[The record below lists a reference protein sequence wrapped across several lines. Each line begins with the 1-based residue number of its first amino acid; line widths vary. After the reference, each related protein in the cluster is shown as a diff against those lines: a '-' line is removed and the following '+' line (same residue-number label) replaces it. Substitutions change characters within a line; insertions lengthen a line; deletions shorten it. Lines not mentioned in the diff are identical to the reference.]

1 MKDPICGMPVEPTTP
16 FRGSWDGR
24 DYYFCSALCQEAFL
38 ARPGETI
45 RRELP
50 SPAGEN
56 RAARRVAYLT
66 MEIALDS
73 RMATYSGGLGVLAG
87 DTVRAAADL
96 GVPLVAVTLLYRDG
110 YLAQSIDPI
119 SGQQEAPERWPFGEF
134 LQPLAETAEV
144 TIDGRAV
151 HVRAWRYDVVGVA
164 GAKVPV
170 LLLDTELPENDPL
183 DRALCGRLYSGD
195 ERYRLAQEVVL
206 GVGSVRLLD
215 GLGYSG
221 IDRYHMNEG
230 HAALAPLELAR
241 RLNAG
246 RPEMEWRFDDVR
258 RRSVF
263 TTHTPVAAGHDHFS
277 REIAERVLGGLVPPR
292 VLEMLGGSG
301 QLDMTSLAL
310 NLSGYVNGVARKHAE
325 VSRQM
330 HPGYGIHHI
339 TNGVHSKTWTAPA
352 FRALYDRHLPGWD
365 ADPSMLRN
373 AIALPSEEVWQ
384 AHLTSKAE
392 LIEVVRRLTGTNLDA
407 GALTIGFAR
416 RATQYKRAD
425 LVFDDLPRLREIAR
439 RRPVQLIFG
448 GKAHQRDDEGKRII
462 RRILEIGRALG
473 RDVPV
478 VYLPNYDTALARA
491 VVAGVDV
498 WLNTP
503 QRPLEA
509 SGTSGMKAAHNG
521 VPSLSVLDGWWI
533 EGCVEGVTGWA
544 IGDLRP
550 PGDPN
555 EDRRSEAQDLLTKL
569 DRQVLPTY
577 YDERERWISIMRHVI
592 SLNASFFNTHR
603 MVQQYVTNAYI

>member
-1 MKDPICGMPVEPTTP
+1 MKDPVCGMPVDPSTP
-16 FRGSWDGR
+16 FRASHDGT
-24 DYYFCSALCQEAFL
+24 DYYFCSALCREAFL
-38 ARPGETI
+38 AGPAETL
-45 RRELP
+45 RRQVP
-50 SPAGEN
+50 SAAAEN
-56 RAARRVAYLT
+56 RPARRVAYLT
-66 MEIALDS
+66 MEIALDP

-110 YLAQSIDPI
+110 YLAQSID
-119 SGQQEAPERWPFGEF
+119 SVAGQQEAPERWPFGQF

-144 TIDGRAV
+144 AIEGRAV
-151 HVRAWRYDVVGVA
+151 RVRAWRYEVLGAA
-164 GAKVPV
+164 GQKVPV
-170 LLLDTELPENDPL
+170 LFLDTELPENDPL

-195 ERYRLAQEVVL
+195 ERYRLAQEIVL
-206 GVGSVRLLD
+206 GVGSVRILEA
-215 GLGYSG
+215 LGYVG
-221 IDRYHMNEG
+221 IERFHMNEG

-246 RPEMEWRFDDVR
+246 RPDLDWRLDDVR

-263 TTHTPVAAGHDHFS
+263 TTHTPVTAGHDSFS
-277 REIAERVLGGLVPPR
+277 WDLAERVLGGLVPR
-292 VLEMLGGSG
+292 RMLEMLGGNG
-301 QLDMTSLAL
+301 RMDMTSLAL

-352 FRALYDRHLPGWD
+352 FQAVFDSHLPGWD

-373 AIALPSEEVWQ
+373 AIGLPSADLWQ
-384 AHLTSKAE
+384 AHVASKNE
-392 LIEVVRRLTGTNLDA
+392 LMEAVRRSTGVSLDP
-407 GALTIGFAR
+407 GTLTIGFAR

-425 LVFDDLPRLREIAR
+425 LIFDDLPRLRKIAAKG
-439 RRPVQLIFG
+439 PFQLVFG
-448 GKAHQRDDEGKRII
+448 GKAHQRDEDGKRII
-462 RRILEIGRALG
+462 RRVLEVGRELG
-473 RDVPV
+473 REIPV
-478 VYLPNYDTALARA
+478 VYLPNYDTALARTM
-491 VVAGVDV
+491 VAGADV

-544 IGDLRP
+544 IGDLRSASDA
-550 PGDPN
+550 G
-555 EDRRSEAQDLLTKL
+555 EDRRREAQDLFAKL
-569 DRQVLPTY
+569 EGLVLPAFY
-577 YDERERWISIMRHVI
+577 GERERWVTIMRFAI

-603 MVQQYVTNAYI
+603 MLQQYATNAYI